1 MILISPIAL
10 SQSSSNW
17 ISFSEETATRL
28 WGSLSVSKPTAGY
41 YGQQFEIKEQATMLA
56 MSIYISD
63 HDDHDEAGAIIHFGI
78 WQFDEMPGIQVAS
91 SGPQKIGND
100 EVGSWKTYFFEADVT
115 LSPGRYLAGVGQE
128 QEGQF
133 VAFGNGPATEENVGR
148 TWIRVA
154 NSSSHTGWTHWF
166 QPKSARTSA
175 ECPSVMSCALMLR
188 IALSE

>member
-1 MILISPIAL
+1 MKSKLPLLGMILISPIAL

-91 SGPQKIGND
+91 SG
-100 EVGSWKTYFFEADVT
+100 
-115 LSPGRYLAGVGQE
+115 QE
-128 QEGQF
+128 RE
-133 VAFGNGPATEENVGR
+133 
-148 TWIRVA
+148 
-154 NSSSHTGWTHWF
+154 
-166 QPKSARTSA
+166 
-175 ECPSVMSCALMLR
+175 
-188 IALSE
+188 